1 VNPTSARRGNWVLD
15 ADGRSSLLQLFIVS
29 FASLYIE
36 VMLIRWIGTEF
47 RLFAYIQNLTL
58 VACFLGFGL
67 GCLRSSEKPRY
78 LFNFEA
84 LAFIVMIIE
93 VPWPNWKGFLDIVVG
108 ELSASSDLS
117 MWSFENA
124 ANAPIPAFLAGAAL
138 VSGVLLLVVA
148 TMMPLGSWVARFLE
162 SSSRIVPAYSVNL
175 LGSLVGVW
183 FFAGLSFLHLAPIIW
198 FLIAIALLLL
208 THPQPKKIGA
218 AGWIVIAVCLGFI
231 ALGGRPAG
239 KAIWSPYQKLEVIPG
254 G

>member
-67 GCLRSSEKPRY
+67 GCLRSSLKPRY

-108 ELSASSDLS
+108 ELSQ
-117 MWSFENA
+117 
-124 ANAPIPAFLAGAAL
+124 PARTCRCGRLRKL
-138 VSGVLLLVVA
+138 PTRPYLLF
-148 TMMPLGSWVARFLE
+148 W
-162 SSSRIVPAYSVNL
+162 
-175 LGSLVGVW
+175 
-183 FFAGLSFLHLAPIIW
+183 LAPPW
-198 FLIAIALLLL
+198 
-208 THPQPKKIGA
+208 
-218 AGWIVIAVCLGFI
+218 
-231 ALGGRPAG
+231 
-239 KAIWSPYQKLEVIPG
+239 
-254 G
+254 